1 MRSKIPTM
9 DTNPN
14 VEGQL
19 NIFPIRDWRA
29 IEVWLYIRWRQLPY
43 NPLYDNGLERIGCW
57 MCPAAFQAEYERMK
71 EIHPELADRWE
82 TYLAG
87 WSKKAGV
94 SDEYVKHGMW
104 RWEQLPP
111 KMIKLAEELDIGI
124 EKNESI

>member
-1 MRSKIPTM
+1 M

-29 IEVWLYIRWRQLPY
+29 IEVWLYIHWRQLPY

-71 EIHPELADRWE
+71 EIHPELADKWE
-82 TYLAG
+82 TYL
-87 WSKKAGV
+87 SKWAKRNGV
-94 SDEYVKHGMW
+94 SEEYVNHGFW
-104 RWEQLPP
+104 RWNSLPP
-111 KMIKLAEELDIGI
+111 KMIKLAEELEIDVL
-124 EKNESI
+124 ERS